1 MEYGWNRVLNPLSHT
16 SAILDDEVSLSD
28 KISIRSGKSGGKK
41 RSMEG
46 AATVGRT
53 YDRIMI
59 HEWKP
64 PLPPSV
70 SSMHDEETQLEALQ
84 KQVELL
90 NNDLQSHNELR
101 KPMASLVSSNGTSYP
116 FSGVLANFIISTP
129 LGPQILGKR
138 KQIGRKNP
146 STCLRRLLN
155 IRLTSNRS
163 ERPCH
168 YV

>member
-1 MEYGWNRVLNPLSHT
+1 MEYGWNRVLSPLGHT
-16 SAILDDEVSLSD
+16 SAILDDELSLSD
-28 KISIRSGKSGGKK
+28 KMDSFSIRSGKSGGKK

-101 KPMASLVSSNGTSYP
+101 KPMTSLVSERDIISFFMKYLLTL
-116 FSGVLANFIISTP
+116 FSVRLSVHKFREGADKLGEKIPVLAYGN
-129 LGPQILGKR
+129 
-138 KQIGRKNP
+138 
-146 STCLRRLLN
+146 C
-155 IRLTSNRS
+155 
-163 ERPCH
+163 
-168 YV
+168 